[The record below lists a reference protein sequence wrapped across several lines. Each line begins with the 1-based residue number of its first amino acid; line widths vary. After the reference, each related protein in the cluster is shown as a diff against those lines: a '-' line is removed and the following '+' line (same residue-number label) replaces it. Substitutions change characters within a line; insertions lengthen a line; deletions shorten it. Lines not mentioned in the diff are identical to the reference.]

1 MKIQLASSYGFC
13 FGVKRAIEIAEAHK
27 GSVTYGPLIHNKD
40 EINRLKVGFNIGLA
54 ENINDIQTDDA
65 IVIRTHG
72 IPKDELAQL
81 NAQEHKV
88 IDATCP
94 YVTTPQNIVQKMS
107 EEGYSIIIFG
117 DASHPEIKGVV
128 SYAKDLDDAFIV
140 LELEEL
146 NDLPLKG
153 KVAVVSQTTKKP
165 EDFAKVVTALMS
177 TRKEIRVFNTICNAT
192 FENQDAA
199 SELAKEADVMIVIG
213 GKHSSNTKQLHSI
226 CMRDCQESYL
236 IENEAELESSWF
248 DKKTFCG
255 ISAGASTPD
264 WVVQNVIDK
273 IEKLKKLKKIEKSSC
288 IV

>member
-40 EINRLKVGFNIGLA
+40 EIDRLKKGFNIGIAKSLNEVA
-54 ENINDIQTDDA
+54 SNDTV
-65 IVIRTHG
+65 VIRTHG
-72 IPKDELAQL
+72 IPKEELAVL
-81 NAQEHKV
+81 NSQDHKI

-107 EEGYSIIIFG
+107 EDGYSIVIFG
-117 DASHPEIKGVV
+117 DSDHPEIKGVV

-140 LELEEL
+140 LEPEELEEL
-146 NDLPLKG
+146 HLRG

-165 EDFAKVVTALMS
+165 EDFAKIVVALMK

-199 SELAKEADVMIVIG
+199 SELAKKADIMIVIG

-226 CMRDCQESYL
+226 CQRDCNDSYL
-236 IENEAELESSWF
+236 IENEKELEAIWF
-248 DKKTFCG
+248 ENKKLCG

-264 WVVQNVIDK
+264 WIVQNVIDK
-273 IEKLKKLKKIEKSSC
+273 IQEIKK
-288 IV
+288 

>member
-13 FGVKRAIEIAEAHK
+13 FGVKRAIEIAEEHK

-40 EINRLKVGFNIGLA
+40 EIDRLKDGFNIGIARNL
-54 ENINDIQTDDA
+54 NDIQTNDA
-65 IVIRTHG
+65 VVIRTHG
-72 IPKDELAQL
+72 IPKDELAVL
-81 NAQEHKV
+81 NSQDHKI

-94 YVTTPQNIVQKMS
+94 YVTTPQNIVAKMS
-107 EEGYSIIIFG
+107 EEGYSIVIFG
-117 DASHPEIKGVV
+117 DANHPEIKGVV
-128 SYAKDLDDAFIV
+128 SYATYPDDAFIV
-140 LELEEL
+140 LEPEELEEL
-146 NDLPLKG
+146 PLRG

-165 EDFAKVVTALMS
+165 EDFAKIVTALML

-199 SELAKEADVMIVIG
+199 ADLAKEADVMIVIG

-226 CMRDCQESYL
+226 CKRDCEDSYL
-236 IENEAELESSWF
+236 IENCDELDASWF
-248 DKKTFCG
+248 EGKKLCG

-273 IEKLKKLKKIEKSSC
+273 IQEMVKVEA
-288 IV
+288 